1 MCQWNTSVTDWGVS
15 GAGRFEF
22 EKNLSQ
28 IFDFV
33 NLCSVLGNW
42 PTNIETIKKQSTPI
56 YFLTQENGKKFK
68 NMVADVI
75 GITFFFTKFRAL
87 TLQMGT
93 RM

>member
-1 MCQWNTSVTDWGVS
+1 MCQQNTSVTELGVS
-15 GAGRFEF
+15 GAGGFEF
-22 EKNLSQ
+22 EKNLSK

-33 NLCSVLGNW
+33 NLCSILGNW
-42 PTNIETIKKQSTPI
+42 LTNMKTIIKQSTPI

-68 NMVADVI
+68 NMVADII